1 MIQNS
6 WTPLTIRSKE
16 ILKNAFFSPLSE
28 DSSSNN
34 LTVQKAAVKAGRTTF
49 WLHYRDIQ
57 ELLMQFTEE
66 IKNDLAGKRFNRTA
80 TTNKVT

>member
-1 MIQNS
+1 MIQIS
-6 WTPLTIRSKE
+6 STPLTIRSKE
-16 ILKNAFFSPLSE
+16 MFKNAVFSPLSE

-34 LTVQKAAVKAGRTTF
+34 FTVQKAAVKARLNRTTF

-66 IKNDLAGKRFNRTA
+66 IKNDLADKINFL
-80 TTNKVT
+80 

>member
-1 MIQNS
+1 M
-6 WTPLTIRSKE
+6 
-16 ILKNAFFSPLSE
+16 
-28 DSSSNN
+28 
-34 LTVQKAAVKAGRTTF
+34 TVQKAAVKAGLNRTTF